1 MVTHATMPV
10 RRRSRAPARRGHSAL
25 GWALPLTLG
34 VILGFWAFFIRRD
47 GGTTT
52 GGQIWL
58 GVVSGVAFAALCFLL
73 GRTQRALPRE
83 LRAAA
88 YGALAGGAVGY
99 LHSLN
104 GSSVLMS
111 SVIGLAVGAGMLLS
125 AFYLF
130 YTREE

>member
-1 MVTHATMPV
+1 MATHATMPV
-10 RRRSRAPARRGHSAL
+10 RRRSRAPARQGHSAL